1 MGIETI
7 IIRYLDGCASYEEKQ
22 TLLQWLKESEEH
34 RGGFLKTRDIWL
46 ASNAALGS
54 ELEVDLALERFKGRL
69 REMKEKQFRFSLND
83 PKWKVCLRS
92 VAAVALL
99 LILSGSMVWLYQN
112 TWLFKQQTTVLI
124 TAPNSKGHFVLPDG
138 STVWLNKESKLT
150 FSQHD
155 FRQDRRV
162 RLEGEAFFEVKK
174 NTQSPFV
181 VAMDEIDI
189 QVLGTEFNVAH
200 YLMDS
205 CIEVTLNSGVV
216 KLFGETLKK
225 ELRLRP
231 GDHFVFNKH
240 THLYQLNQTNPYY
253 YSIWKEEQLIFD
265 DHPLNEIIPCLETW
279 FRVKIE
285 CPDRLADSTHL
296 TFIVRNETPEEIMRS
311 ISYITPIEY
320 KIEDNMITIKEKK
333 NLKSNR

>member
-1 MGIETI
+1 MEIEHI

-22 TLLQWLKESEEH
+22 ALLLWLKESEEH
-34 RGGFLKTRDIWL
+34 RGGFLRTRDIWL

-54 ELEVDLALERFKGRL
+54 ELEVDLALERFKGKL
-69 REMKEKQFRFSLND
+69 REMKETQSRFSFND
-83 PKWKVCLRS
+83 RKWNVTLRRI
-92 VAAVALL
+92 AAVVLL
-99 LILSGSMVWLYQN
+99 LILGGSVVWLYQN

-150 FSQHD
+150 FSQND
-155 FRQDRRV
+155 FRQRRKV
-162 RLEGEAFFEVKK
+162 RLEGEAFFEVKRNK
-174 NTQSPFV
+174 KSPFV
-181 VAMDEIDI
+181 VAMDKIDI
-189 QVLGTEFNVAH
+189 QVLGTTFNASN
-200 YLMDS
+200 YLTDS
-205 CIEVTLNSGVV
+205 CIEVTLNSGAVM
-216 KLFGETLKK
+216 LFGETLKK
-225 ELRLRP
+225 EIQLKP

-240 THLYQLNQTNPYY
+240 AHIFQLGQTNPYY
-253 YSIWKEEQLIFD
+253 YSIWKEEQLVFD

-285 CPDRLADSTHL
+285 CPVGLAESTHL
-296 TFIVRNETPEEIMRS
+296 TFAVRNETPEEIMRS

-320 KIEDNMITIKEKK
+320 TIEGNIITIKEKK